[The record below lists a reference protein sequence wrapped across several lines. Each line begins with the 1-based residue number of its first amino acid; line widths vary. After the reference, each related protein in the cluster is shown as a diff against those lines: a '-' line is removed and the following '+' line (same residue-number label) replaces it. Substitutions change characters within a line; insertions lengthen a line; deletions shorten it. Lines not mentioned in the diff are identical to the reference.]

1 MENVKVFLVHG
12 FEGVPNG
19 GWRSWLMSEFSKLDV
34 YACSLS
40 MPTPGEPV
48 LSEWLEEIKRVV
60 DRNPNDD
67 IYLVGHSLGG
77 TSVLRFAE
85 MYNFPNVKGLVSVS
99 APCTKTKNEKTV
111 EFLEKDFDF
120 KTIKERVGKIAVIHG
135 DNDPLV
141 PLANAEKIA
150 QETGGKL
157 IVIPNGGHLNG
168 SAGFVVL
175 PECLEVLK
183 EFINK

>member
-1 MENVKVFLVHG
+1 MENVKIFLIHG
-12 FEGVPNG
+12 FDGVPNG

-34 YACSLS
+34 YTCALS
-40 MPTPGEPV
+40 MPTPDSPI

-60 DRNPNDD
+60 ERNPNDD

-77 TSVLRFAE
+77 TAILRFVE
-85 MYNFPNVKGLVSVS
+85 MYNFPNIKGLVSVS
-99 APCTKTKNEKTV
+99 GPCNKNKNEKIT

-120 KTIKERVGKIAVIHG
+120 KTIKERAGKIAVIHG

-141 PLANAEKIA
+141 PLADAETIA
-150 QETGGKL
+150 RETGGKL
-157 IVIPNGGHLNG
+157 IVIPNGKHLNG
-168 SAGFVVL
+168 SAGVIVL
-175 PECLEVLK
+175 PECLEILK